1 MFKEVE
7 NWYFTVIEA
16 LMVYI
21 EQSAVG
27 RAFSFLRTAARG
39 VFFLDNVAVW
49 LELGFKF
56 LTYNSWLL

>member
-1 MFKEVE
+1 
-7 NWYFTVIEA
+7 
-16 LMVYI
+16 MVYI

-56 LTYNSWLL
+56 LTYNS